1 MAVAV
6 DHFKS
11 VIGDEFKDLNQI
23 HPKGVLIVGDSSGL
37 TERKKASFNFFR
49 QGLFSM
55 TVITYDEL
63 LSRLG
68 ILYDVRVEEL
78 GEPKR

>member
-49 QGLFSM
+49 QGPVSYTHLDVYKRQNDSSSWD
-55 TVITYDEL
+55 IPL
-63 LSRLG
+63 ASRS
-68 ILYDVRVEEL
+68 
-78 GEPKR
+78 

>member
-1 MAVAV
+1 MARQAI
-6 DHFKS
+6 S
-11 VIGDEFKDLNQI
+11 
-23 HPKGVLIVGDSSGL
+23 
-37 TERKKASFNFFR
+37 FFR